1 MVVSEKGYPFEGLP
15 VQPLP
20 RKPGFLF
27 FGAIFSLLNASIKAI
42 GLLRQFKPDVVVAT
56 GSYVSAPVLLASTL
70 TRKTFMLHEQ
80 NAWPGLTNRVFS
92 FFASAIAVSFPDSV
106 RKFPAWKKRTVTG
119 NPVRLELLELSRRK
133 ALEFFDLES
142 EVKTVL
148 IFGGSQGSQSINQA
162 VIQAYPL
169 FDQFREVQ
177 IIHLTGPV
185 HFEKVKSEID
195 NLKKKEGKVV
205 YRPYAFLEEMGQA
218 YAAAD
223 LVVCRSGATTISE
236 ITTLGLPAVL
246 SPYPYATANHQEKNA
261 RSLEK
266 AGAARVVLDRDLNG
280 QTLFDEVVK
289 LIYNPA
295 ALERMGERSRSF
307 GRPEAAKKIANLIL
321 SIKASSEIVE
331 TSVGEDTEEIE
342 W

>member
-1 MVVSEKGYPFEGLP
+1 MLW
-15 VQPLP
+15 
-20 RKPGFLF
+20 
-27 FGAIFSLLNASIKAI
+27 
-42 GLLRQFKPDVVVAT
+42 QFKPDVVVAT
-56 GSYVSAPVLLASTL
+56 GSYVSAPVLLAATL
-70 TRKTFMLHEQ
+70 TRKTFLLHEQ
-80 NAWPGLTNRVFS
+80 NAWPGLTNRIFS

-106 RKFPAWKKRTVTG
+106 RKFPSWKKRAVTG
-119 NPVRLELLELSRRK
+119 NPVRLELLEVSQRK
-133 ALEFFDLES
+133 ALEFFNLES

-162 VIQAYPL
+162 VLQAYPL

-177 IIHLTGPV
+177 IIHLTGPA
-185 HFEKVKSEID
+185 HFEKVQGEVD
-195 NLKKKEGKVV
+195 NLKTEEGKVL
-205 YRPYAFLEEMGQA
+205 YRPYAFLEEIGQA

-236 ITTLGLPAVL
+236 ITALGLPSIL
-246 SPYPYATANHQEKNA
+246 IPYPYATANHQEKNA

-266 AGAARVVLDRDLNG
+266 AGAARVVLDKDLSG
-280 QTLFDEVVK
+280 QSLFDEVVK

-295 ALERMGERSRSF
+295 ALERMSERSRSF
-307 GRPEAAKKIANLIL
+307 GRLEAAKKIVNLVL
-321 SIKASSEIVE
+321 NIKASSEIVE